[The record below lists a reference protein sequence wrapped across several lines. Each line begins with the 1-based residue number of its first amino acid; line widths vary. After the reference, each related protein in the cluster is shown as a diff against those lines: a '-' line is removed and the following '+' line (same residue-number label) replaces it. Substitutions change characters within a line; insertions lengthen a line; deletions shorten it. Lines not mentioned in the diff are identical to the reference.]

1 MLFNALLI
9 VVVVARRPDSELMSQ
24 SRPLS
29 SIGMY
34 LDIGSVIDL
43 VWRMLSV

>member
-9 VVVVARRPDSELMSQ
+9 VVVVACRPDSELMSQ

-29 SIGMY
+29 SIEKF
-34 LDIGSVIDL
+34 DIGTVIDL
-43 VWRMLSV
+43 LWRMLSV